1 MGEEGRAKLR
11 VMHVAAG
18 AALGFAAIA
27 MSGPCLAQAA
37 PANAA
42 ASARTLPA
50 ASPARSVTSLSDGWR
65 FQFGDAADSVTGAE
79 FDDSQWQQV
88 SLPHSWN
95 RMGNYAPQR
104 APETDVRQGKG
115 WYRLRLDKPA
125 LPKGKRAVLQFDG
138 VGAIADLWVNGQH
151 VGQHKGAFSR
161 FRFDITDHLK
171 PGEANII
178 VVRADNSKPEP
189 GSSTEH
195 VIPLGGD
202 FFVHGGLYRGVSLIE
217 VDAAS
222 IDLMDHGGPGIYVST
237 PSVTPEKAEVA
248 VLTRLRNS
256 GNKPRKLAVVAR
268 IGDADGRTVASATA
282 PVRLAAG
289 QASELTTP
297 LALTNPRLWQ
307 GRADPYLYSVTV
319 ELREGSRVI
328 DSVTEPL
335 GVRSFAW
342 DADKGFILN
351 GKPMRLHGASR
362 HQDWQDKGWALS
374 AEDHATDM
382 AIMAEMGVN
391 TVRHAHYQ
399 HAQEWSDLAD
409 RNGMVVKAELPFVHQ
424 SAFDESLPAPEL
436 VANARAQLLE
446 LIRQNYN
453 HPSIMLWS
461 VGNEIDIGAAI
472 MALMKGGKGAP
483 AKSRDMLVELN
494 ALAKQEDPSRP
505 TLYADCCEGTPS
517 PLARPG
523 AQVLNDVTDVV
534 GLNRYF
540 GWYYGQPQDLSR
552 ALTSLH
558 VRYPDRAMTVTEY
571 GAGGAFTQHT
581 DNPLGGP
588 VNANGRPH
596 PEEFQAWVH
605 EENWKA
611 LQKAP
616 FLSASWIWNMFD
628 FASTSREEGEA
639 YDLNDKGLVSYDRKT
654 RKDAFYFYKAQ
665 WSEEPVLYLTGRRY
679 VDRAYPVVDV
689 RAYSNAPRASLTV
702 NGQAVG
708 TVDCPDRICVW
719 PGVRLRAGDNRVAAS
734 AERDGKALTDSV
746 NWTAPDAAKGLH
758 VRAGHLTGLTT
769 SAGLRF
775 GSDNFFT
782 GGKASELR
790 MGGRTKVAPSNVTG
804 TSDPELYASY
814 RHGAFTYDLP
824 LPDGRWT
831 VTLHMFEP
839 ETDAA
844 KAAAR
849 SITVL
854 ANGKPVLSDF
864 NPASAAGGS
873 LKAVTRSF
881 AVTTRDGLKLDFSGG
896 GGGAIVS
903 AMSVVPA
910 G

>member
-1 MGEEGRAKLR
+1 MTEGRSLR
-11 VMHVAAG
+11 SRAMHGLAG
-18 AALGFAAIA
+18 SALGLAVIA
-27 MSGPCLAQAA
+27 LSVPCQAKALPSGPV
-37 PANAA
+37 
-42 ASARTLPA
+42 A
-50 ASPARSVTSLSDGWR
+50 ASPARPAADGPRQVTTLDSGWR
-65 FQFGDAADSVTGAE
+65 FHFGEAPDTISRAD
-79 FDDSQWQQV
+79 FDDSQWEAV
-88 SLPHSWN
+88 TLPHSWN
-95 RMGNYAPQR
+95 RMGNYAPER
-104 APETDVRQGKG
+104 AEGSDVRQGTG
-115 WYRLRLDKPA
+115 WYRLRLDRPA
-125 LPKGKRAVLQFDG
+125 LPKGKRAILQFDG
-138 VGAIADLWVNGQH
+138 VGAIADLWVNGRH
-151 VGQHKGAFSR
+151 AGQHKGAFSR

-171 PGEANII
+171 AGQANII

-217 VDAAS
+217 ADAAS

-237 PSVTPEKAEVA
+237 PKVSAEQAEVS
-248 VLTRLRNS
+248 VLARLRNS
-256 GNKPRKLAVVAR
+256 GTKARKLAVVTR
-268 IGDADGRTVASATA
+268 IADADGRTVASATA
-282 PVRLAAG
+282 PVRLAPG
-289 QASELTTP
+289 QASELVAP
-297 LALTNPRLWQ
+297 LALVNPRLWQ
-307 GRADPYLYSVTV
+307 GRADPYLYAITV
-319 ELREGSRVI
+319 ELREGAQVI

-335 GVRSFAW
+335 GIRSFAW

-362 HQDWQDKGWALS
+362 HQDWQGKGWALS
-374 AEDHATDM
+374 PGDHATDM

-391 TVRHAHYQ
+391 TIRHAHYQ

-436 VANARAQLLE
+436 VANAREQLLE

-494 ALAKQEDPSRP
+494 ALAKREDPSRP

-540 GWYYGQPQDLSR
+540 GWYYGQPEDLSR

-558 VRYPDRAMTVTEY
+558 ARYPGRAMAVTEY

-611 LQKAP
+611 LQKAG

-628 FASTSREEGEA
+628 FASTAREEGEA

-654 RKDAFYFYKAQ
+654 RKDAYYFYKAQ
-665 WSEEPVLYLTGRRY
+665 WSDEPVLYLTGRRY

-702 NGQAVG
+702 NGQAIG
-708 TVDCPDRICVW
+708 TVDCLDRICVW
-719 PGVRLRAGDNRVAAS
+719 PGVRLRAGDNQVAAS
-734 AERDGKALTDSV
+734 AERNGKALTDSL
-746 NWTAPDAAKGLH
+746 NWTAPDAARGLH

-814 RHGAFTYDLP
+814 RQGAFAYDLP

-839 ETDAA
+839 ETDVA

-854 ANGKPVLSDF
+854 ANGRPVLSGF
-864 NPASAAGGS
+864 NPAGAAGGS
-873 LKAVTRSF
+873 LKAVTHSF
-881 AVTTRDGLKLDFSGG
+881 TVATSGGLKLDFSGG
-896 GGGAIVS
+896 QGGAVVS
-903 AMSVVPA
+903 AISVSPA
-910 G
+910 R

>member
-1 MGEEGRAKLR
+1 MDQGVGARSRALR
-11 VMHVAAG
+11 WG
-18 AALGFAAIA
+18 AAVVLGLATASLA
-27 MSGPCLAQAA
+27 DPVQARSDDAQAVPGA
-37 PANAA
+37 TAAA
-42 ASARTLPA
+42 ASRQETQLH
-50 ASPARSVTSLSDGWR
+50 DGWR
-65 FQFGDAADSVTGAE
+65 FRFGDAPADVTGAA
-79 FDDSQWQQV
+79 FDDSGWEQV
-88 SLPHSWN
+88 KLPHSWN
-95 RMGNYAPQR
+95 RMGNYAPER
-104 APETDVRQGKG
+104 ADGSDVRQGTG
-115 WYRLRLDKPA
+115 WYRLRMDRPV
-125 LPKGKRAVLQFDG
+125 LPKGKRAILQFDG
-138 VGAIADLWVNGQH
+138 VGAVADLWVNGQP
-151 VGQHKGAFSR
+151 VGAHKGAFSR
-161 FRFDITDHLK
+161 FRFDVTDHLRS
-171 PGEANII
+171 GQANLI
-178 VVRADNSKPEP
+178 VVRADNSKPGP
-189 GSSTEH
+189 GSSTQH

-202 FFVHGGLYRGVSLIE
+202 FFIHGGLYRGVSLIVADE
-217 VDAAS
+217 AS
-222 IDLMDHGGPGIYVST
+222 IDLLDHGGPGIYVST
-237 PSVTPEKAEVA
+237 PQVSAAKADIA
-248 VLTRLRNS
+248 VLARLRNS
-256 GNKPRKLAVVAR
+256 GRKARKLGVTTR
-268 IGDADGRTVASATA
+268 IADADGRTVATATM

-297 LALTNPRLWQ
+297 LILANPRLWQ
-307 GRADPYLYSVTV
+307 GRSDPYLYSVTV
-319 ELREGSRVI
+319 ELRDGKRVI

-362 HQDWQDKGWALS
+362 HQDWQSKGWALS

-391 TVRHAHYQ
+391 TIRHAHYQ

-436 VANARAQLLE
+436 VDNARQQLLE

-472 MALMKGGKGAP
+472 MALQKGGKGAP

-494 ALAKQEDPSRP
+494 ALAKREDPSRP

-523 AQVLNDVTDVV
+523 AQVLNDVTDVI

-540 GWYYGQPQDLSR
+540 GWYYGQPDDLTRMLATVRARYPGR
-552 ALTSLH
+552 AL
-558 VRYPDRAMTVTEY
+558 TVTEY
-571 GAGGAFTQHT
+571 GAGGAFSQHS
-581 DNPLGGP
+581 DNPQGGP

-611 LQKAP
+611 LNKAG

-665 WSEEPVLYLTGRRY
+665 WSDQPVLHLTGRRY
-679 VDRAYPVVDV
+679 VDRAYPVIDV
-689 RAYSNAPRASLTV
+689 RAYSNAASASLSV
-702 NGQAVG
+702 NGRAVG
-708 TVDCPDRICVW
+708 TVACPDRICVW
-719 PGVRLRAGDNRVAAS
+719 PGVRLQPGDNTVTATAQQG
-734 AERDGKALTDSV
+734 GKTLTDALQ
-746 NWTAPDAAKGLH
+746 WTAPDAANGLN
-758 VRAGHLTGLTT
+758 VRAGHLTGITT
-769 SAGLRF
+769 SNGLRF

-782 GGKASELR
+782 GGSASELR
-790 MGGRTKVAPSNVTG
+790 MAGRSKVAPSNVTG

-814 RHGAFTYDLP
+814 RQGSFGYSLP

-839 ETDAA
+839 QADAA
-844 KAAAR
+844 KAATR

-854 ANGKPVLSDF
+854 ANGKPVLTGF
-864 NPASAAGGS
+864 NPAKAAGGS

-881 AVTTRDGLKLDFSGG
+881 VVPSSGGALKLDFSGG
-896 GGGAIVS
+896 EGGAVVS
-903 AMSVVPA
+903 AIFVSPA
-910 G
+910 R

>member
-1 MGEEGRAKLR
+1 MTEGRGTGSRALR
-11 VMHVAAG
+11 GAAA
-18 AALGFAAIA
+18 AALGVAVLVTA
-27 MSGPCLAQAA
+27 GPGLAQPAAADPAA
-37 PANAA
+37 PA
-42 ASARTLPA
+42 RPA
-50 ASPARSVTSLSDGWR
+50 ASDARKVMELGTGWR
-65 FQFGDAADSVTGAE
+65 FLFGDVPDSVRTPE
-79 FDDSQWQQV
+79 FDDSRWEQV

-95 RMGNYAPQR
+95 RMGNYAPVR
-104 APETDVRQGKG
+104 AEGSDVRQGTG
-115 WYRLRLDKPA
+115 WYRMRLGEVA
-125 LPKGKRAVLQFDG
+125 LPRGKRAILQFDG

-161 FRFDITDHLK
+161 FRFDISDHLK
-171 PGEANII
+171 PGQANII
-178 VVRADNSKPEP
+178 VVRADNSKPEK

-202 FFVHGGLYRGVSLIE
+202 FFIHGGLYRGVSLIE

-256 GNKPRKLAVVAR
+256 GQKARKLAVVTR
-268 IGDADGRTVASATA
+268 IADADGRTVASASGPA
-282 PVRLAAG
+282 RRLG
-289 QASELTTP
+289 PGETSELTTP
-297 LALTNPRLWQ
+297 LSLTNPRLWQ
-307 GRADPYLYSVTV
+307 GRSDPYLYSVTV
-319 ELREGSRVI
+319 ELRDGARVI

-342 DADKGFILN
+342 DADQGFILN

-362 HQDWQDKGWALS
+362 HQDWQGKGWALT

-436 VANARAQLLE
+436 VANARQQLLE

-472 MALMKGGKGAP
+472 AALMKGGKGAP

-494 ALAKQEDPSRP
+494 ALAKQEDSTRP

-523 AQVLNDVTDVV
+523 AQVLNDITDVV

-552 ALTSLH
+552 ALTSLRS
-558 VRYPDRAMTVTEY
+558 RYPDRPMAVTEY
-571 GAGGAFTQHT
+571 GAGGAFSQHT

-605 EENWKA
+605 EQNWKVLKQA
-611 LQKAP
+611 N
-616 FLSASWIWNMFD
+616 FLSTSWIWNMFD

-665 WSEEPVLYLTGRRY
+665 WSEEPVLHLTGRRY
-679 VDRAYPVVDV
+679 IDRAYPVLDV

-702 NGQAVG
+702 NGQAIG

-719 PGVRLRAGDNRVAAS
+719 PGVRLRAGDNQIAAS
-734 AERDGKALTDSV
+734 AERGGKALTDSLT
-746 NWTAPDAAKGLH
+746 WTAPDSANGLH
-758 VRAGHLTGLTT
+758 VRAGHLTGQTT

-790 MGGRTKVAPSNVTG
+790 MAGRTRIAPSNVTG
-804 TSDPELYASY
+804 TTDPELYASY
-814 RHGAFTYDLP
+814 RQGAFTYDLP

-831 VTLHMFEP
+831 VTLHLFEP

-849 SITVL
+849 SMTVR
-854 ANGKPVLSDF
+854 ANGKPVLTGF
-864 NPASAAGGS
+864 NPAKAGGGS
-873 LKAVTRSF
+873 LKAVTHRF
-881 AVTTRDGLKLDFSGG
+881 DVTSSGGLKLDFSGG
-896 GGGAIVS
+896 DGGAVVS
-903 AMSVVPA
+903 AISVSPA
-910 G
+910 R

>member
-1 MGEEGRAKLR
+1 MANERGKSSRAVQYR
-11 VMHVAAG
+11 VAGVVGLVAG
-18 AALGFAAIA
+18 SLA
-27 MSGPCLAQAA
+27 MPVMAQA
-37 PANAA
+37 P
-42 ASARTLPA
+42 
-50 ASPARSVTSLSDGWR
+50 ASPASATAPAAAAARQVTALHDGWR
-65 FQFGDAADSVTGAE
+65 FRFGDAAADVASAA
-79 FDDSQWQQV
+79 FDDSAWEQV
-88 SLPHSWN
+88 KLPHSWN
-95 RMGNYAPQR
+95 RMGNYAPER
-104 APETDVRQGKG
+104 AEDSDVRQGSG
-115 WYRLRLDKPA
+115 WYRLRLDAQA
-125 LPKGKRAVLQFDG
+125 LAKGRRVILQFDG

-151 VGQHKGAFSR
+151 VGAHKGAFSR
-161 FRFDITDHLK
+161 FRFDITDQLR
-171 PGEANII
+171 PGQANLI
-178 VVRADNSKPEP
+178 VVRADNSKPQA
-189 GSSTEH
+189 GSSTQH
-195 VIPLGGD
+195 IIPLGGD
-202 FFVHGGLYRGVSLIE
+202 FFVHGGLYRGVSLIQ
-217 VDAAS
+217 VDEAS

-237 PSVTPEKAEVA
+237 PAVTAEQAEVS

-256 GNKPRKLAVVAR
+256 GRKARKLGVVTR
-268 IGDADGRTVASATA
+268 IADADGRIVASAAT

-297 LALTNPRLWQ
+297 LALAKPRLWQ
-307 GRADPYLYSVTV
+307 GRSDPYLYSVTV
-319 ELREGSRVI
+319 ELRDGKRII

-335 GVRSFAW
+335 GVRSFVW
-342 DADKGFILN
+342 DAERGFILN
-351 GKPMRLHGASR
+351 GKPLRLHGASR
-362 HQDWQDKGWALS
+362 HQDWQGKGWALS
-374 AEDHATDM
+374 PEDHATDM
-382 AIMAEMGVN
+382 AIMADMGVN

-399 HAQEWSDLAD
+399 HAQEWSNLAD

-424 SAFDESLPAPEL
+424 SAFDEALPAPEL
-436 VANARAQLLE
+436 VENARQQLLE

-472 MALMKGGKGAP
+472 MALQKGGKGAP

-494 ALAKQEDPSRP
+494 ALAKQEDHSRP
-505 TLYADCCEGTPS
+505 TLYADCCEGVPS
-517 PLARPG
+517 ALARPG

-540 GWYYGQPQDLSR
+540 GWYYGQPQDLSQ
-552 ALTSLH
+552 ALTTLH
-558 VRYPDRAMTVTEY
+558 ARYPGRAIAVTEY
-571 GAGGAFTQHT
+571 GAGGAFSQHT

-611 LQKAP
+611 LKQAG
-616 FLSASWIWNMFD
+616 FVSASWIWNMFD

-665 WSEEPVLYLTGRRY
+665 WSQEPMLYLTGRRY

-689 RAYSNAPRASLTV
+689 RAYSNAPTATLNV
-702 NGQAVG
+702 NGKVID
-708 TVDCPDRICVW
+708 TVACPDRICVW
-719 PGVRLRAGDNRVAAS
+719 PGVRLSPGANKLSAA
-734 AERDGKALTDSV
+734 AQNGARTVTDSLD
-746 NWTAPDAAKGLH
+746 WTAPDAAKGLH
-758 VRAGHLTGLTT
+758 IRAGHLTGMTN

-782 GGKASELR
+782 GGKASDLR
-790 MGGRTKVAPSNVTG
+790 MAGRSKIAPSNVTG
-804 TSDPELYASY
+804 TDDPELYASY
-814 RHGAFTYDLP
+814 RQGSFTYDLP

-839 ETDAA
+839 EKDTA

-849 SITVL
+849 SVTVL
-854 ANGKPVLSDF
+854 ANGKPVLTRF

-881 AVTTRDGLKLDFSGG
+881 AVASSGGALKLNFSGG
-896 GGGAIVS
+896 EGGALVS
-903 AMSVVPA
+903 AISVTPA
-910 G
+910 R

>member
-1 MGEEGRAKLR
+1 MM
-11 VMHVAAG
+11 VSV
-18 AALGFAAIA
+18 
-27 MSGPCLAQAA
+27 PCLAQAL
-37 PANAA
+37 PQG
-42 ASARTLPA
+42 SATTGHALPA
-50 ASPARSVTSLSDGWR
+50 ASDARRVTALDQGWR
-65 FQFGDAADSVTGAE
+65 FQFGDAPETVSSAA

-95 RMGNYAPQR
+95 RMGNYAPER
-104 APETDVRQGKG
+104 AKETDVRQGTG
-115 WYRLRLDKPA
+115 WYRLRLDRPA
-125 LPKGKRAVLQFDG
+125 LPKGKRAILQFDG

-161 FRFDITDHLK
+161 FRFDITDQLR
-171 PGEANII
+171 PGETNIL

-202 FFVHGGLYRGVSLIE
+202 FVVHGGLYRGVSLIE

-237 PSVTPEKAEVA
+237 PSVTSERAEVS
-248 VLTRLRNS
+248 VLARLRNS
-256 GNKPRKLAVVAR
+256 GTKPRKLAVVTR
-268 IGDADGRTVASATA
+268 IADAEGRTVASATA
-282 PVRLAAG
+282 PARRLGAG
-289 QASELTTP
+289 EAIELTTP
-297 LALTNPRLWQ
+297 LSLANPRLWQ
-307 GRADPYLYSVTV
+307 GRADPYLYAVTV
-319 ELREGSRVI
+319 ELREGARVI

-351 GKPMRLHGASR
+351 GQPMRLHGASR
-362 HQDWQDKGWALS
+362 HQDWQGKGWALS
-374 AEDHATDM
+374 PEDHATDM

-409 RNGMVVKAELPFVHQ
+409 RTGMVVKAELPFVHQ
-424 SAFDESLPAPEL
+424 SAFDETLPAPEL
-436 VANARAQLLE
+436 VANARQQLLE

-472 MALMKGGKGAP
+472 AALMKGGKGAP
-483 AKSRDMLVELN
+483 AKSRDMLVALN

-523 AQVLNDVTDVV
+523 AQVLNDITDVV

-540 GWYYGQPQDLSR
+540 GWYYGEPQDLSR
-552 ALTSLH
+552 ALTSLR

-571 GAGGAFTQHT
+571 GAGGALTQHT

-665 WSEEPVLYLTGRRY
+665 WSEEPVLHLTGRRY

-689 RAYSNAPRASLTV
+689 RAYSNADKASLTV
-702 NGQAVG
+702 NGKALG
-708 TVDCPDRICVW
+708 TVPCPDRICVW
-719 PGVRLRAGDNRVAAS
+719 PGVRLRAGDNQLTAS
-734 AERDGKALTDSV
+734 AERGGKALTDSLS
-746 NWTAPDAAKGLH
+746 WTAPDAAKGLH
-758 VRAGHLTGLTT
+758 IRAGHLTGLTT
-769 SAGLRF
+769 STGLRF

-790 MGGRTKVAPSNVTG
+790 MAGRTKVAPSNVTG

-814 RHGAFTYDLP
+814 RQGAFSYNLP

-831 VTLHMFEP
+831 VTLHLFEP
-839 ETDAA
+839 ETNAA
-844 KAAAR
+844 RAAAR
-849 SITVL
+849 SMTVL
-854 ANGKPVLSDF
+854 ANGKPVLTGF
-864 NPASAAGGS
+864 NPALAGGGS
-873 LKAVTRSF
+873 LKAVTHSF
-881 AVTTRDGLKLDFSGG
+881 TVTASGGLKLDFSGG
-896 GGGAIVS
+896 GNGAVVS
-903 AMSVVPA
+903 ALSVSPA
-910 G
+910 R

>member
-1 MGEEGRAKLR
+1 MTEGRGTRSRARLGVAR
-11 VMHVAAG
+11 TALGVAAML
-18 AALGFAAIA
+18 AA
-27 MSGPCLAQAA
+27 MPCLAQ
-37 PANAA
+37 
-42 ASARTLPA
+42 PA
-50 ASPARSVTSLSDGWR
+50 ASIPDAAADTRPASGVGRQITALGQGWR
-65 FQFGDAADSVTGAE
+65 FHFGEVPDTISAPD
-79 FDDSQWQQV
+79 FDDSQWQPV

-95 RMGNYAPQR
+95 RMGNYAQQR
-104 APETDVRQGKG
+104 AEGTDVRQGTG
-115 WYRLRLDKPA
+115 WYRLRLDKMA
-125 LPKGKRAVLQFDG
+125 LAKGKRAILQFDG

-161 FRFDITDHLK
+161 FRFDVTDQLK
-171 PGEANII
+171 PGQTNII

-217 VDAAS
+217 VDSAS
-222 IDLMDHGGPGIYVST
+222 IDLIDHGGPGIYVST
-237 PSVTPEKAEVA
+237 PKVSAEKAEVS

-256 GNKPRKLAVVAR
+256 GQKARKLTVLTR
-268 IGDADGRTVASATA
+268 IADAEGRTVASATA
-282 PVRLAAG
+282 PVRLSAG
-289 QASELTTP
+289 QASELSTP
-297 LALTNPRLWQ
+297 MALANPRLWQ
-307 GRADPYLYSVTV
+307 GRSDPYLYAVTV
-319 ELREGSRVI
+319 ELREGARVI

-362 HQDWQDKGWALS
+362 HQDWQGKGWALS

-424 SAFDESLPAPEL
+424 SAFDESMPAPEL

-472 MALMKGGKGAP
+472 MALMRGGKGAP

-505 TLYADCCEGTPS
+505 TLYADCCEGIPS
-517 PLARPG
+517 PLSRPG

-552 ALTSLH
+552 ALDALH
-558 VRYPDRAMTVTEY
+558 ARYPGRAMTVTEY

-605 EENWKA
+605 EENWKGLKQA
-611 LQKAP
+611 G

-654 RKDAFYFYKAQ
+654 RKDAFYLYKAQ

-689 RAYSNAPRASLTV
+689 RGYSNAPRASLTV

-708 TVDCPDRICVW
+708 TVDCPDRICIW
-719 PGVRLRAGDNRVAAS
+719 PGVRLRAGDNRVTAS
-734 AERDGKALTDSV
+734 AERNGKALTDSV
-746 NWTAPDAAKGLH
+746 SWTAPGAARGLH

-814 RHGAFTYDLP
+814 RQGAFGYDLP

-839 ETDAA
+839 ETDAG

-854 ANGKPVLSDF
+854 ANGKPVLSEF
-864 NPASAAGGS
+864 NPAKAAGGS

-881 AVTTRDGLKLDFSGG
+881 TVTASGGLKLDFSGSE
-896 GGGAIVS
+896 GGAVVS
-903 AMSVVPA
+903 AISVSPA
-910 G
+910 S